1 MDPGDPKHHAA
12 AGPSADDSPD
22 ASADDLLPV
31 VYARLR
37 AIAARCM
44 QGERADHTLGA
55 TGLVHEAYLRLAGSR
70 EKAWAN
76 EAHFFVAAAEAM
88 RRVLVDHARGR
99 ATLKRG
105 QGRVQRL
112 DPHHEPEDAA
122 PHAPHALASL
132 SDAAENASPEQILAL
147 DQALSRLQ
155 GEDPRSAAVVRLR
168 FFAGLSVEHTAR
180 VLGAS
185 PRTIAREWIFARTRL
200 FELLTGSEAADP
212 GA

>member
-1 MDPGDPKHHAA
+1 MRPGHSPHRAA
-12 AGPSADDSPD
+12 D
-22 ASADDLLPV
+22 APPGASGDDLLPV

-44 QGERADHTLGA
+44 QGERSDHTLGA

-105 QGRVQRL
+105 QGRISHL
-112 DPHHEPEDAA
+112 GPGEDGL
-122 PHAPHALASL
+122 HALASL
-132 SDAAENASPEQILAL
+132 SDAAEAATPEQILAL
-147 DQALSRLQ
+147 DEALSRLQ
-155 GEDPRSAAVVRLR
+155 AEDPRSAAVVRLR
-168 FFAGLSVEHTAR
+168 FFAGLSVEHTAQ
-180 VLGAS
+180 VLASS
-185 PRTIAREWIFARTRL
+185 PRTVAREWVFARTRL
-200 FELLTGSEAADP
+200 FELLTAAGVSEAGP
-212 GA
+212 